1 MSNKSNTIQLF
12 QLSNTL
18 SLIFTR
24 ITVVNGLLTVKI
36 TSFFQ
41 YIIDRYNG
49 SPTNESIINVY
60 SSLLYGQGI
69 VEKGQTDLY
78 DSLNDIFYKT
88 EQRKTLKDYKMFGM
102 FAIKLVRSVG
112 GGVAVMKHFPID
124 KLAMEKVGEDG
135 QINNVIILLIGKTQI
150 NTDQYQCLYLMAK

>member
-12 QLSNTL
+12 QLSNYVKPDIYENYSRKWVT
-18 SLIFTR
+18 
-24 ITVVNGLLTVKI
+24 NGKNNQ
-36 TSFFQ
+36 FFQ

-88 EQRKTLKDYKMFGM
+88 EQRKTLKD
-102 FAIKLVRSVG
+102 VW
-112 GGVAVMKHFPID
+112 
-124 KLAMEKVGEDG
+124 
-135 QINNVIILLIGKTQI
+135 NVC
-150 NTDQYQCLYLMAK
+150 Y